1 VKKTTVALLM
11 VALMALTVLSTAG
24 IAAADY
30 GHQNKNNCK
39 DKDRIIKLPLYLER
53 GYEQHKFIGW
63 VQLKRWNDDKFVA
76 VIWVNRDA
84 NLFGYDGYSPYVG
97 TGLRTPVAA
106 DGLRTPVAGGPVVGG
121 PVVGNNLRTPV
132 AGNGLYRDG
141 KLVVALNVE
150 KWLGDNRFTRDVTLK
165 VLKIDRYTRFPLV
178 TLVKIPDWL
187 LKEIRCNPH
196 KILAELQ
203 PLRFDGV
210 GPYVGAA
217 PRVL

>member
-1 VKKTTVALLM
+1 MKKTTVALLM

-106 DGLRTPVAGGPVVGG
+106 DGLRTPVAGD
-121 PVVGNNLRTPV
+121 LRTPV

-141 KLVVALNVE
+141 NLVVALNVE
-150 KWLGDNRFTRDVTLK
+150 KWLGDNHFTRDVTLK

-203 PLRFDGV
+203 PLRLDGV
-210 GPYVGAA
+210 RNVGAPYVGAA

>member
-84 NLFGYDGYSPYVG
+84 NLFGYDGYRSVVG
-97 TGLRTPVAA
+97 G
-106 DGLRTPVAGGPVVGG
+106 PVAGGPVVGG